1 MIAIPGS
8 TVVSILEKSIRKNKK
23 DRTLIQWNEE
33 TACRESTRSLND
45 NVANVFWPQVM
56 QIKEALA
63 TLKNPEAANRWIRA
77 SLCDGE
83 DERSEQ
89 LTKALEESKMEE
101 EEEAKWCLKVRA
113 KIENLVHS
121 LLRVK
126 AFNSRMLEILD
137 TYESNVPDE
146 STNL

>member
-1 MIAIPGS
+1 M
-8 TVVSILEKSIRKNKK
+8 
-23 DRTLIQWNEE
+23 
-33 TACRESTRSLND
+33 
-45 NVANVFWPQVM
+45 ANVFWPQVL
-56 QIKEALA
+56 QIKESLA

-83 DERSEQ
+83 DEKSEQ
-89 LTKALEESKMEE
+89 LTKALEESKMGEE
-101 EEEAKWCLKVRA
+101 EESKWCLKVRA

-121 LLRVK
+121 ILRVK

-137 TYESNVPDE
+137 TYDSNVPDE